1 MSNITKTYSGDFSS
15 FIAGKLLNAAGMAK
29 GESDRRQ
36 TENLQKARPGSLF
49 VKALQSEFGGD
60 LYSRT
65 LGNFDP
71 RKSAGETDRK
81 SSKEKRYQ
89 AQFGDLK
96 KTPKSDL
103 DDAEKELLKD
113 DDSIPVKDVD
123 ARKGLTKLFGAGLDS
138 KLILANA
145 RVSGLSNDV
154 KSVNDDLISTQKL
167 IYDQNELLG
176 SKFDQLLGVFS
187 SQQDYQKKVA
197 DQAEIRRREDEL
209 ELEQDRSRT
218 RKLQSAFGGK
228 KGKNPLTDVLGV
240 AADMLRGRGGD
251 FIKKLLEGFKNKKV
265 NYDSFARS
273 VSGAFKGARKAG
285 LDEKFAN
292 FERKRQIF
300 SRIRGTFS
308 SKFTREGRER
318 AKTAQIKG
326 EKAKKLADLLGV
338 NPTRLPD
345 ELRLGGLAALEDMYE
360 MGMIDPKEFAETKK
374 AAQKILKDTVM
385 DGFPMPS
392 PNDPLMKEIMEDRE
406 AFIQRRSPEVGKTP
420 KVARFDTNTSKMG
433 REVSE
438 KLSTKAGAKALSE
451 TGQTAATRGLGKAGK
466 FVPGIGTGIALAEA
480 AFRYADGDTVGALLS
495 LGSAVPILGWGVTAF
510 DIARDLGFDP
520 LNTLPEKQYERG
532 TELTRPGSA
541 ILHGTEAVIGSKD
554 RDNMM
559 KSYQESIDAVGS
571 TLVSSAVGLA
581 NSIGQGQAI
590 KSELKKS
597 GLNYDIVNMPI
608 ASKIGN
614 TGNLSVLSSLAD
626 SFQREIFTERRE
638 EQEKD
643 LDGEN
648 PEEDD
653 DIPNSPEDPDSRT
666 TTSSGPVGPVR
677 VDETG
682 EPGADF
688 TPAGSDN
695 RAIYDGE
702 IVEIGHQYNPNR
714 MGGDRRQGAGYGTYV
729 VVRSSHPEY
738 GEFDGL
744 YAHFPGKNSIVVK
757 VGDKV
762 KRGDILGPM
771 ATAAQYAD
779 PEMRPIVGSGTGPHT
794 SLDFLKVGSAAKHPN
809 WRQLTSGIDP
819 NFKTE
824 PPKGEGGGGHRA
836 KAFHELAKDE
846 ALSSLTPGVN
856 DYVKPGGYSV
866 ISNTSW
872 DTITDDTLLYP
883 YDDGGGTPTIGYG
896 SAEMRGITFGTKPI
910 TVRQAKA
917 WLRDDINRIS
927 NGLSKNIKWWNSMT
941 DDQRAG
947 LIMFEYNAGEGNSYL
962 GNPEYPTFARQLEAG
977 NIRAAIPE
985 IQRDGPGQSRINLEQ
1000 DLLRSGPQQIVGPKI
1015 VGPKIVGE
1023 KKVGAGIPFFPDLT
1037 IMKGVKDGLDR
1048 GKKRERNEELLK
1060 LLPMLDNRPNDLQ
1073 SSSRIMEDME
1083 EQVVQQVFIVNTTV
1097 ASSSTTPIITSSR
1110 KSDDDYVNQY
1120 RMAVLG
1126 A

>member
-1 MSNITKTYSGDFSS
+1 MAGLSKTYSGDFTS
-15 FIAGKLLNAAGMAK
+15 FVAGKLLNAAGMAK
-29 GESDRRQ
+29 AESNRRE
-36 TENLQKARPGSLF
+36 TDNLQKARPGSLF
-49 VKALQSEFGGD
+49 TKALQSEFGGD
-60 LYSRT
+60 LYNRT

-71 RKSAGETDRK
+71 RKSAEETDRK

-123 ARKGLTKLFGAGLDS
+123 ARKGLAKLFGAGLDS
-138 KLILANA
+138 KLILANV
-145 RVSGLSNDV
+145 RVAGLSNDV
-154 KSVNDDLISTQKL
+154 KSVNNDLVNTQKL

-176 SKFDQLLGVFS
+176 SKFDQLLGIFS
-187 SQQDYQKKVA
+187 AQQDYQKKIA
-197 DQAEIRRREDEL
+197 DEAEVKRREDEL
-209 ELEQDRSRT
+209 EFEKDRSTT
-218 RKLQSAFGGK
+218 RKLEKPDGGK
-228 KGKNPLTDVLGV
+228 KRGFNFSSLLGTVGDLLKGTRFKGKKAFQTAKDFISALGSPSLRKGAARTIGGVTRKLFRKSLYGKDRDAFRDRLRSPFSRRASKTKLPKSARNLGV
-240 AADMLRGRGGD
+240 ANAAMSDQLAQLGLMVSDPIEAFVDPKTKNPTDLVEDSIAKMTGKKAPTRIVKKTSKAVQDRTVQKATEAIGG
-251 FIKKLLEGFKNKKV
+251 K
-265 NYDSFARS
+265 
-273 VSGAFKGARKAG
+273 VSGEIA
-285 LDEKFAN
+285 
-292 FERKRQIF
+292 
-300 SRIRGTFS
+300 
-308 SKFTREGRER
+308 
-318 AKTAQIKG
+318 
-326 EKAKKLADLLGV
+326 EKAAS
-338 NPTRLPD
+338 
-345 ELRLGGLAALEDMYE
+345 
-360 MGMIDPKEFAETKK
+360 K
-374 AAQKILKDTVM
+374 AAKKGIT
-385 DGFPMPS
+385 
-392 PNDPLMKEIMEDRE
+392 
-406 AFIQRRSPEVGKTP
+406 
-420 KVARFDTNTSKMG
+420 
-433 REVSE
+433 
-438 KLSTKAGAKALSE
+438 
-451 TGQTAATRGLGKAGK
+451 K
-466 FVPGIGTGIALAEA
+466 FVPGVGTVIALGEA
-480 AFRYADGDTVGALLS
+480 FMRAQEGDMTGAALS
-495 LGSAVPILGWGVTAF
+495 MLSAIPIVGWGVTAV
-510 DIARDLGFDP
+510 DIARDLGYNP
-520 LNTLPEKQYERG
+520 LGLPEAPPPAYEKG

-559 KSYQESIDAVGS
+559 DSYQKSIDQVGS
-571 TLVSSAVGLA
+571 TLVSSAVSLA
-581 NSIGQGQAI
+581 NSVGQGQEV

-597 GLNYDIVNMPI
+597 GLSFEIVNMPI
-608 ASKIGN
+608 ASKIGG
-614 TGNLSVLSSLAD
+614 TSNLSVLSSLTD
-626 SFQREIFTERRE
+626 NFQREIFTKRRE

-643 LDGEN
+643 LKDKE
-648 PEEDD
+648 PEDTEEDD
-653 DIPNSPEDPDSRT
+653 SDSPENPDPST
-666 TTSSGPVGPVR
+666 PISSGSASPVR

-702 IVEIGHQYNPNR
+702 VVEIGHQYNPNR

-744 YAHFPGKNSIVVK
+744 YAHFPGKDSIVVK
-757 VGDKV
+757 PGQEV

-809 WRQLTSGIDP
+809 WRQLTRGIDP

-824 PPKGEGGGGHRA
+824 PSKGEGGGGHRA

-866 ISNTSW
+866 ISNTPW

-883 YDDGGGTPTIGYG
+883 YDDGTGVPTIGYG
-896 SAEMRGITFGTKPI
+896 SAAMRGITFGSKPV

-917 WLRDDINRIS
+917 WLKDDINRIS
-927 NGLSKNIKWWNSMT
+927 AGLSENIKWWNSMT
-941 DDQRAG
+941 DDQKAG
-947 LIMFEYNAGEGNSYL
+947 LIMFEYNAGEGNSYISNK
-962 GNPEYPTFARQLEAG
+962 GYPSLVRQLEAG
-977 NIRAAIPE
+977 NIRAAIEE
-985 IQRDGPGQSRINLEQ
+985 IQRTGPAQSRIDVEQ
-1000 DLLRSGPQQIVGPKI
+1000 ELLRSGPQQIVGPKI

-1023 KKVGAGIPFFPDLT
+1023 GRVGAGIPFFPDLT
-1037 IMKGVKDGLDR
+1037 IMKGIQGGLQR
-1048 GKKRERNEELLK
+1048 SNEREKNSELLK
-1060 LLPMLDNRPNDLQ
+1060 LLPMLDNKPNDLQ

-1083 EQVVQQVFIVNTTV
+1083 EQVVQQVFIVNNTV
-1097 ASSSTTPIITSSR
+1097 ASASTTPIITSSR

>member
-1 MSNITKTYSGDFSS
+1 MAGLSKTYSGDFTS
-15 FIAGKLLNAAGMAK
+15 FVAGKLLNAAGMAK
-29 GESDRRQ
+29 AESDRRE
-36 TENLQKARPGSLF
+36 TDNLQKARPGSLF
-49 VKALQSEFGGD
+49 TKALQSEFGGD
-60 LYSRT
+60 LYNRT

-71 RKSAGETDRK
+71 RKSAEETDRK

-145 RVSGLSNDV
+145 RVAGLSNDV
-154 KSVNDDLISTQKL
+154 KSVNNDLVSTQKL

-176 SKFDQLLGVFS
+176 SKFDQLLGIFS
-187 SQQDYQKKVA
+187 AQQDYQKKIVDEA
-197 DQAEIRRREDEL
+197 QVKRREDEL
-209 ELEQDRSRT
+209 ELEKDRSET
-218 RKLQSAFGGK
+218 RKLEKPDGGK
-228 KGKNPLTDVLGV
+228 KRGFNFSSLLGTVGDLLKGTRFKGKKAFQTAKDFISALGSPSLRKGAARTIGGVTRKLFRKSLYGERRDAFRDRLRSPFSKRASKTKLPKSARNLGV
-240 AADMLRGRGGD
+240 ANAAMSDQLAQLGLMVSDPIEAFVDPKTKNPTDLVEDSIAKMTGKKAPTRITKKTSKAVQDRTVQKASKAIGG
-251 FIKKLLEGFKNKKV
+251 K
-265 NYDSFARS
+265 
-273 VSGAFKGARKAG
+273 VSGEIA
-285 LDEKFAN
+285 
-292 FERKRQIF
+292 
-300 SRIRGTFS
+300 
-308 SKFTREGRER
+308 
-318 AKTAQIKG
+318 
-326 EKAKKLADLLGV
+326 EKAASKAAKKGI
-338 NPTRLPD
+338 TRLVPGVGTVIA
-345 ELRLGGLAALEDMYE
+345 LGEAFMRAQEGDMTGAALSM
-360 MGMIDPKEFAETKK
+360 
-374 AAQKILKDTVM
+374 
-385 DGFPMPS
+385 
-392 PNDPLMKEIMEDRE
+392 
-406 AFIQRRSPEVGKTP
+406 
-420 KVARFDTNTSKMG
+420 
-433 REVSE
+433 
-438 KLSTKAGAKALSE
+438 LSA
-451 TGQTAATRGLGKAGK
+451 
-466 FVPGIGTGIALAEA
+466 I
-480 AFRYADGDTVGALLS
+480 
-495 LGSAVPILGWGVTAF
+495 PIVGWGVTAV
-510 DIARDLGFDP
+510 DIARDLGYNP
-520 LNTLPEKQYERG
+520 LGLPEAPPAYEKG

-559 KSYQESIDAVGS
+559 DSYQQSIDQVGS
-571 TLVSSAVGLA
+571 TLVSSAVSLA
-581 NSIGQGQAI
+581 NSVGQGQAV

-597 GLNYDIVNMPI
+597 GLTFEIVNMPI
-608 ASKIGN
+608 ASKIGG
-614 TGNLSVLSSLAD
+614 TSNLSVLSSLTD
-626 SFQREIFTERRE
+626 NFQREIFSKRKE

-643 LDGEN
+643 LKDEE
-648 PEEDD
+648 PEDTEEDD
-653 DIPNSPEDPDSRT
+653 SDSPENPDPST
-666 TTSSGPVGPVR
+666 PISSVSASPVR

-809 WRQLTSGIDP
+809 WRELTRGIDP

-866 ISNTSW
+866 ISNTAW

-883 YDDGGGTPTIGYG
+883 YDDGSGVPTIGYG
-896 SAEMRGITFGTKPI
+896 SAAMRGITFGSSPI

-917 WLRDDINRIS
+917 WLRDDINRITD
-927 NGLSKNIKWWNSMT
+927 GLSKNIKWWNSMT
-941 DDQRAG
+941 DNQRAG
-947 LIMFEYNAGEGNSYL
+947 LIMFEYNAGEGNSYISSK
-962 GNPEYPTFARQLEAG
+962 GYPSLVRQLEKG
-977 NIRAAIPE
+977 NIRAAIE
-985 IQRDGPGQSRINLEQ
+985 QIQRTGPAQSRIDVEKE
-1000 DLLRSGPQQIVGPKI
+1000 LLRSGPQQIVGPKI

-1023 KKVGAGIPFFPDLT
+1023 GRVGAGIPFFPDLT

-1048 GKKRERNEELLK
+1048 GKQRERNEELLK

-1073 SSSRIMEDME
+1073 SSSQIMEDME
-1083 EQVVQQVFIVNTTV
+1083 EDSMVQQVYIINNVAQTTTSPLV
-1097 ASSSTTPIITSSR
+1097 ISSSGGSNN
-1110 KSDDDYVNQY
+1110 DYVDQY
-1120 RMAVLG
+1120 RMPSPA
-1126 A
+1126 

>member
-1 MSNITKTYSGDFSS
+1 MAGLSKTYSGDFTS
-15 FIAGKLLNAAGMAK
+15 FVAGKLLNAAGMAK
-29 GESDRRQ
+29 AESDRRE
-36 TENLQKARPGSLF
+36 TDNLQKARPGSLF
-49 VKALQSEFGGD
+49 TKALQSEFGGD
-60 LYSRT
+60 LYNRT

-71 RKSAGETDRK
+71 RKSAEETDRK

-123 ARKGLTKLFGAGLDS
+123 ARKGLAKLFGAGLDS
-138 KLILANA
+138 KLILANV
-145 RVSGLSNDV
+145 RVAGLSNDV
-154 KSVNDDLISTQKL
+154 KSVNNDLVNTQKL

-176 SKFDQLLGVFS
+176 SKFDQLLGIFS
-187 SQQDYQKKVA
+187 AQQDYQKKIA
-197 DQAEIRRREDEL
+197 DEAEVKRREDEL
-209 ELEQDRSRT
+209 EFEKDRSTT
-218 RKLQSAFGGK
+218 RKLEKPDGGK
-228 KGKNPLTDVLGV
+228 KRGFNFSSLLGTVGDLLKGTRFKGKKAFQTAKDFLSALGSPSLRKGAARGIGGVTRKLFRKSLYGKNRDVFRDRLRSPFSRISSKTKLPKSARNLGV
-240 AADMLRGRGGD
+240 ANAAMSDQLAQLGLMVSDPIEAFVDPKTKNPTDLVSDSIAKMTGKKAPTRITKRTSKAVQDRTVQKATEAIGG
-251 FIKKLLEGFKNKKV
+251 K
-265 NYDSFARS
+265 
-273 VSGAFKGARKAG
+273 VSGEIA
-285 LDEKFAN
+285 
-292 FERKRQIF
+292 
-300 SRIRGTFS
+300 
-308 SKFTREGRER
+308 
-318 AKTAQIKG
+318 
-326 EKAKKLADLLGV
+326 EKAAS
-338 NPTRLPD
+338 
-345 ELRLGGLAALEDMYE
+345 
-360 MGMIDPKEFAETKK
+360 K
-374 AAQKILKDTVM
+374 AAKKGI
-385 DGFPMPS
+385 
-392 PNDPLMKEIMEDRE
+392 
-406 AFIQRRSPEVGKTP
+406 
-420 KVARFDTNTSKMG
+420 
-433 REVSE
+433 
-438 KLSTKAGAKALSE
+438 
-451 TGQTAATRGLGKAGK
+451 TR
-466 FVPGIGTGIALAEA
+466 FVPGVGTVIALGEA
-480 AFRYADGDTVGALLS
+480 FMRAQEGDMTGAALS
-495 LGSAVPILGWGVTAF
+495 MLSAIPIVGWGVTAV
-510 DIARDLGFDP
+510 DIARDLGYNP
-520 LNTLPEKQYERG
+520 LGLPEAPPAYEKG

-559 KSYQESIDAVGS
+559 DSYQKSIDQVGS
-571 TLVSSAVGLA
+571 TLVSSAVSLA
-581 NSIGQGQAI
+581 NSVGQGQEV

-597 GLNYDIVNMPI
+597 GLSFEIVNMPI
-608 ASKIGN
+608 ASKIGG
-614 TGNLSVLSSLAD
+614 TSNLSVLSSLTD
-626 SFQREIFTERRE
+626 NFQREIFTKRRE

-643 LDGEN
+643 LKDKE
-648 PEEDD
+648 PEDTEEDD
-653 DIPNSPEDPDSRT
+653 SDSPENPDPST
-666 TTSSGPVGPVR
+666 PISSGPVGPVR

-702 IVEIGHQYNPNR
+702 VVEIGHQYNPNR

-744 YAHFPGKNSIVVK
+744 YAHFPGKDSIVVK
-757 VGDKV
+757 PGQKV

-866 ISNTSW
+866 ISNTPW

-883 YDDGGGTPTIGYG
+883 YDDGTGVPTIGYG
-896 SAEMRGITFGTKPI
+896 SAAMRGITFGSKPV

-917 WLRDDINRIS
+917 WLKDDINRIS
-927 NGLSKNIKWWNSMT
+927 AGLSENIKWWNSMT
-941 DDQRAG
+941 DDQKAG
-947 LIMFEYNAGEGNSYL
+947 LIMFEYNAGEGNSYISNK
-962 GNPEYPTFARQLEAG
+962 GYPSLVRQLEKG
-977 NIRAAIPE
+977 NIRAAIEE
-985 IQRDGPGQSRINLEQ
+985 IQRTGPAQSRIDVEQ
-1000 DLLRSGPQQIVGPKI
+1000 ELLRSGPQQIVGPKI

-1023 KKVGAGIPFFPDLT
+1023 GRVGAGIPFFPDLT
-1037 IMKGVKDGLDR
+1037 IMKGVRDGLDR
-1048 GKKRERNEELLK
+1048 GKQRERNEELLK

-1073 SSSRIMEDME
+1073 SNSRIMEDME
-1083 EQVVQQVFIVNTTV
+1083 EDSMVQQVYIINNVAQTT
-1097 ASSSTTPIITSSR
+1097 TSPLVISN
-1110 KSDDDYVNQY
+1110 SGGSNNDYVDQY